1 MYSHWK
7 FDGDKTNVTWEYLVG
22 NIFLSILMNYMTS
35 NTLLRVLRLVEM
47 IIALHM
53 AESTLV
59 MAHMNWNTNSTRMSF
74 LLRTLIFSMPPP
86 KICFRFHRF
95 RTLFRNF
102 IRNFHK
108 VLVVIFLL
116 ARNSSRH
123 YNQTIFPSTNST
135 IRTKRTNFCQS
146 GQPAIRLSLKSLT
159 NNQYT
164 KREK

>member
-22 NIFLSILMNYMTS
+22 NIFLSILMKNMTS

-47 IIALHM
+47 FLALHM

-59 MAHMNWNTNSTRMSF
+59 MAHMNWNTNSTRMSL

-86 KICFRFHRF
+86 KIRFRFHRY

-102 IRNFHK
+102 IRTFHQI
-108 VLVVIFLL
+108 LVVIFLL
-116 ARNSSRH
+116 TRNSSRH

-135 IRTKRTNFCQS
+135 MRTKRTHFCLS
-146 GQPAIRLSLKSLT
+146 GQPAIRLSLT